1 MYLEFG
7 SSAEFNPPRIKMTKE
22 LRKFPEIQQI
32 LYFLFILFRNSYLVF
47 KNFYNF
53 NRTAAINQNISDHES
68 RANIPANS
76 RPTKTSLLKPD
87 QAGALFACLY
97 HRVDRHCP
105 LQTAALYLISSVK
118 SHQMRFL
125 TIFLSW
131 RRCTR
136 SRVVKRAIVHAVN
149 ASGKLNDR

>member
-1 MYLEFG
+1 M
-7 SSAEFNPPRIKMTKE
+7 
-22 LRKFPEIQQI
+22 
-32 LYFLFILFRNSYLVF
+32 
-47 KNFYNF
+47 

-125 TIFLSW
+125 TTFLSW

-149 ASGKLNDR
+149 FYRESWMIDRWRDSVSKVPRMTSQGKQIQMAMTSRTTSVEVSRDDVSSMSERVESI